1 VIQHERNK
9 RFTASRQGRR
19 GRSGF
24 TLIELLV
31 SLVLL
36 DIGLL
41 ALVGLAASLSQ
52 NIDQLRGDARATSI
66 ATARLERIAS
76 TPCAATASGTQ
87 TSSPA
92 VSEWF
97 TDQPS
102 PNATRLVADSVRVT
116 TSRGARVAT
125 LRTRARC

>member
-9 RFTASRQGRR
+9 GFTASRQGCR
-19 GRSGF
+19 GRRGF

-41 ALVGLAASLSQ
+41 ALVGLAASSSQ
-52 NIDQLRGDARATSI
+52 NIDRLRGDARATSI
-66 ATARLERIAS
+66 ATERLERLAS
-76 TPCAATASGTQ
+76 TPCTATASGTHA
-87 TSSPA
+87 SSPA
-92 VSEWF
+92 DSEWF
-97 TDQPS
+97 ADQPS
-102 PNATRLVADSVRVT
+102 PNATRLLADSVRVT